1 MKHDLEKPGEE
12 SVVNHERDIVSVVG
26 RQVLGEKSAGCQK
39 KMGMLRAMI
48 SPGSMQPVGDA

>member
-12 SVVNHERDIVSVVG
+12 SVVNHERDIVSAAG
-26 RQVLGEKSAGCQK
+26 RQDLGEKSAGCRK
-39 KMGMLRAMI
+39 KIGMLPAMI